1 MKMPVRYLLPLVLA
15 LGASS
20 QTWAQCNV
28 ALESVL
34 SNGQAVLKANCG
46 AVAVTE
52 INWQRDSQ
60 PLSGSITLPAP
71 VTSLDIF
78 YTVPLA
84 VGTHNYSA
92 TANTGAVVAGNIAT
106 ISYPGLALT
115 VAATAGGEVD
125 SAPAG
130 IIDCTNAGGTCSASF
145 ETGAAVTLTAT
156 PTSGFTLSSWG
167 GDCSG
172 TGTTCVVSMSSS
184 RTVIANFG
192 NQPSNGAC
200 GSASS
205 STAVTTAPTA
215 NLCSSGTPTGVAT
228 PTASPW
234 NFTWGCNGINGG
246 TSTSATACSVPY
258 QFSGTCGTMHNGAP
272 QSSTPT
278 TNLCSLGTAS
288 AVTATTVSPF
298 VFQWTC
304 SGANGGAPSGQCQ
317 VAQQSTPGACGTAN
331 GGNTL
336 SAPTGTAA
344 CSAGTI
350 AGMSS
355 PAAGGDFTWTCAGL
369 AGGASS
375 PTCTAHQTV
384 NGACG
389 TANGV
394 AVSAAPTSGLCVA
407 GSNATAVA
415 GTGPWTWG
423 CNGVN
428 GGTNTAAAACSAP
441 VGSSCNT
448 AAGETLTG
456 SDFYWNPVSTT
467 TLFPIPATTGSGDLG
482 RAIKF
487 VANGSTYPNGIILRM
502 VDESPNPVSKEVVI
516 SSCPHNFSPH
526 DGNIYCRLL
535 GSSGVSRNLYYYST
549 ANGKTNPGTY
559 DCVLQE
565 GSEYYINF
573 RQFTTGT
580 RGTVSSQFGASAR

>member
-1 MKMPVRYLLPLVLA
+1 MKMPVRNLLPLVLGF
-15 LGASS
+15 GACSLA
-20 QTWAQCNV
+20 WAQCNV
-28 ALESVL
+28 KLESVL
-34 SNGQAVLKANCG
+34 SNGQAVLSANCG
-46 AVAVTE
+46 VVAVTE

-71 VTSLDIF
+71 VTNLDIF
-78 YTVPLA
+78 YTAPLA

-92 TANTGAVVAGNIAT
+92 TANTGAVGAGHIAT
-106 ISYPGLALT
+106 ITYPGVALT
-115 VAATAGGEVD
+115 VAATDGGEVD

-130 IIDCTNAGGTCSASF
+130 IVDCTNAGGVCAANFS
-145 ETGAAVTLTAT
+145 TGAAVTLTAT

-172 TGTTCVVSMSSS
+172 TGTTCVVSMSGP

-205 STAVTTAPTA
+205 STGVTITPNA
-215 NLCSSGTPTGVAT
+215 NLCSSGSPTGVAT
-228 PTASPW
+228 PTVSPW
-234 NFTWGCNGINGG
+234 NFTWGCNGANGG

-258 QFSGTCGTMHNGAP
+258 QFSGVCGAMHNGAP

-278 TNLCSLGTAS
+278 TNLCNPGTAS

-304 SGANGGAPSGQCQ
+304 SGANGGANSGQCQ
-317 VAQQSTPGACGTAN
+317 VAQQSTPGACGSAN

-336 SAPTGTAA
+336 SAPAGAAA
-344 CSAGTI
+344 CSAGNMT
-350 AGMSS
+350 GMNS
-355 PAAGGDFTWTCAGL
+355 PSAGGAYSWTCSGL

-375 PTCTAHQTV
+375 PQCSANQTV

-407 GSNATAVA
+407 GSNATAVT
-415 GTGPWTWG
+415 GTGPWTWS

-428 GGTNTAAAACSAP
+428 GGSNTAAAACSAP
-441 VGSSCNT
+441 AGTTCNT
-448 AAGETLTG
+448 GAGEIFTS
-456 SDFYWNPVSTT
+456 SDKNWNPILAT
-467 TLFPIPATTGSGDLG
+467 TLFPIPAVSASGDLG

-487 VANGSTYPNGIILRM
+487 VANGTQYPNGITLNI
-502 VDESPNPVSKEVVI
+502 VDQSPIALSKEVVI

-526 DGNIYCRLL
+526 GGNVYCRLL
-535 GSSGVSRNLYYYST
+535 GKTGGTREIYYYST
-549 ANGKTNPGTY
+549 ANGKTSPGTY

-565 GSEYYINF
+565 GEEYFINF
-573 RQFTTGT
+573 RQNTTGT
-580 RGTVSSQFGASAR
+580 RGTVSSQFGVNSR

>member
-1 MKMPVRYLLPLVLA
+1 MRMPNRFLLPLVLA
-15 LGASS
+15 FGASS
-20 QTWAQCNV
+20 PAWAQCNV

-52 INWQRDSQ
+52 ISWKRDDQLAVSV
-60 PLSGSITLPAP
+60 PFTFPA
-71 VTSLDIF
+71 VNNLDIF

-84 VGTHNYSA
+84 VGTHNYTA
-92 TANTGAVVAGNIAT
+92 TANAGTVAAGNSAT
-106 ISYPGLALT
+106 ITYPGLALT

-130 IIDCTNAGGTCSASF
+130 IIDCTSAGGTCSANF
-145 ETGAAVTLTAT
+145 APGTAVTLTAT
-156 PTSGFTLSSWG
+156 PTSGFTLSGWG

-172 TGTTCVVSMSSS
+172 TATTCVVSMSSP

-234 NFTWGCNGINGG
+234 NFTWGCNGANGG
-246 TSTSATACSVPY
+246 TSTAPTACSVPY
-258 QFSGTCGTMHNGAP
+258 QFSGVCGAMHNGAP

-278 TNLCSLGTAS
+278 TNLCNPGTAS

-304 SGANGGAPSGQCQ
+304 SGANGGTPSGQCQ
-317 VAQQSTPGACGTAN
+317 VAQLSTPGACGTAN

-336 SAPTGTAA
+336 NAPAGTAA
-344 CSAGTI
+344 CSTGTP
-350 AGMSS
+350 AGMNS
-355 PAAGGDFTWTCAGL
+355 PAPGGTFTWTCDGL
-369 AGGASS
+369 AGGAAS
-375 PTCTAHQTV
+375 PQCSANQTV

-428 GGTNTAAAACSAP
+428 GGTSTAPAACSAP

-448 AAGETLTG
+448 GAGETFTP
-456 SDFYWNPVSTT
+456 SDFFWNPVSTT
-467 TLFPIPATTGSGDLG
+467 TLYPIPPATGSGDLG

-487 VANGSTYPNGIILRM
+487 VANGTMYPNGIILRV
-502 VDESPNPVSKEVVI
+502 VDETANALNKEVVL
-516 SSCPHNFSPH
+516 SSCPHNFSPY
-526 DGNIYCRLL
+526 GGSVYCRLQ
-535 GSSGVSRNLYYYST
+535 GTSGVSRNLYYYSA
-549 ANGKTNPGTY
+549 ANGKTTPGAY

-573 RQFTTGT
+573 RHNTTGT